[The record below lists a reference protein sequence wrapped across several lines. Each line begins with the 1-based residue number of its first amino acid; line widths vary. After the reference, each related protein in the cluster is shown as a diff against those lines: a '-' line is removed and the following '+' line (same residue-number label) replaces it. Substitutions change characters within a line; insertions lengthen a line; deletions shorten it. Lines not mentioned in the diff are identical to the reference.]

1 MPIEY
6 RPDGITLA
14 QLAPDPQYTADLD
27 SLSRLT
33 LPKPAAVVLDFGAVR
48 YINSS
53 NLAKLLRLRKQL
65 IEIDGRLVLCG
76 MNPQV
81 ASVFTVTGL
90 DKVFNIATTVEEAL
104 QKLPL

>member
-27 SLSRLT
+27 SLSRLS
-33 LPKPAAVVLDFGAVR
+33 LPKPIAIVLDFTAVR
-48 YINSS
+48 YMNSS

-65 IEIDGRLVLCG
+65 IELDGRLVLCG
-76 MNPQV
+76 MTPQILGL
-81 ASVFTVTGL
+81 FTVTGL
-90 DKVFNIATTVEEAL
+90 DKVFNIVADVEQAL
-104 QKLPL
+104 EKLPV

>member
-27 SLSRLT
+27 ALARLT
-33 LPKPAAVVLDFGAVR
+33 FPRPAAVVLDFGAVT
-48 YINSS
+48 YVNSS

-76 MNPQV
+76 MTPQV
-81 ASVFTVTGL
+81 NSVFSVTGL
-90 DKVFNIATTVEEAL
+90 DKIFNITATVEEAL
-104 QKLPL
+104 QKVPL